1 MQRLSTLSIAL
12 LMLVWLLL
20 IATLGYVF
28 QHFFPALAV
37 AALLALAWMFWRL
50 PTRSG
55 QSLSVPDKNST
66 GVLPE
71 TAAARQRTRRLVWQ
85 LRALRNAGSALPD
98 AVILLDKQGRL
109 LWFNPAAAQLFGL
122 RWPRDRMLK
131 ISESL
136 ADHPIGAWLKQ
147 DSAAILAD
155 VPAPGD
161 ANLRLS
167 INRIPLG
174 EQQFLLL
181 GRDITA
187 ITRLEQIRRDFIA
200 NVSHELR
207 TPLTVIHG
215 YLDLIDPED
224 SPTLAPILDDLR
236 AQSQRMTRIVEDL
249 LILSRLETQMDLSEE
264 RIVIPA
270 LLSTLIREAEALS
283 RGRHIVRLE
292 NTLQADLYGSLKDIH
307 SAFSNLV
314 SNAVRY
320 TPSGGSITLGWRGL
334 DNGGAVFEVIDT
346 GYGIPQSHIQRL
358 TERFYRVSSSRSRET
373 GGTGL
378 GLSIV
383 KHALNQ
389 HQAQI
394 VIDSEP
400 GRGSTFTAVFGSER
414 ILKPVLTSASPST

>member
-1 MQRLSTLSIAL
+1 MQRPVTLSLAL
-12 LMLVWLLL
+12 TLLLWLLL
-20 IATLGYVF
+20 VTALGYLF
-28 QHFFPALAV
+28 QQVFPALAL
-37 AALLALAWMFWRL
+37 AALAALVWMFWRL
-50 PTRSG
+50 QVEPD
-55 QSLSVPDKNST
+55 QSLSVPDKTLSPVSPVTQST
-66 GVLPE
+66 H
-71 TAAARQRTRRLVWQ
+71 QRTQRLVSQ
-85 LRALRNAGSALPD
+85 LRALRDAGSTLPD
-98 AVILLDKQGRL
+98 AVILLDEQGRT
-109 LWFNPAAAQLFGL
+109 LWFNPAGARLFGL
-122 RWPRDRMLK
+122 KWPRDRMLK
-131 ISESL
+131 IKNRL
-136 ADHPIGAWLKQ
+136 TDHPIGTWLEQ
-147 DSAAILAD
+147 DSDTILVD

-161 ANLRLS
+161 VNLRLS

-174 EQQFLLL
+174 KHQYLLF

-187 ITRLEQIRRDFIA
+187 ITRLEQMRRDFIA

-224 SPTLAPILDDLR
+224 APTLAPLLDDLR
-236 AQSQRMTRIVEDL
+236 TQSQRMTRIVEDL
-249 LILSRLETQMDLSEE
+249 LVLSRLETQTDLSEE
-264 RIVIPA
+264 RIVIPV
-270 LLSTLIREAEALS
+270 LLATLIREAEALS
-283 RGRHIVRLE
+283 RGRHAIHLK
-292 NTLQADLYGSLKDIH
+292 NTFRADLYGSLKDIH

-320 TPSGGSITLGWRGL
+320 TPSGGNITLRWRGL
-334 DNGGAVFEVIDT
+334 DNGGAAFEVIDT

-383 KHALNQ
+383 KHALSQ

-400 GRGSTFTAVFGSER
+400 GRGSTFTAVFGPER
-414 ILKPVLTSASPST
+414 VLKPMLANETPSA

>member
-1 MQRLSTLSIAL
+1 
-12 LMLVWLLL
+12 MLAWLLL
-20 IATLGYVF
+20 TATLGYVF
-28 QHFFPALAV
+28 QQFFPTLALA
-37 AALLALAWMFWRL
+37 ALAALAWMFWYL
-50 PTRSG
+50 QARSG
-55 QSLSVPDKNST
+55 QAAAVPDKTSSK
-66 GVLPE
+66 VFPE
-71 TAAARQRTRRLVWQ
+71 TSAVRQRTRRLVWQ
-85 LRALRNAGSALPD
+85 LRALRDAGSALPD
-98 AVILLDKQGRL
+98 AVIVLDKQGRI
-109 LWFNPAAAQLFGL
+109 LWFNPAATQLFGL
-122 RWPRDRMLK
+122 HWPRDRMLK
-131 ISESL
+131 IDESL
-136 ADHPIGAWLKQ
+136 ADHPIGTWLQQ
-147 DSAAILAD
+147 DPAAILAD

-167 INRIPLG
+167 LNRIPLG
-174 EQQFLLL
+174 EHQFLLL

-187 ITRLEQIRRDFIA
+187 ITRLEQMRRDFIA

-224 SPTLAPILDDLR
+224 SPSMAPLLDDLR

-249 LILSRLETQMDLSEE
+249 LILSRLETQTDLPEE

-270 LLSTLIREAEALS
+270 LLSTLVREAEALS
-283 RGRHIVRLE
+283 RGRHTVRLK
-292 NTLQADLYGSLKDIH
+292 NTFRGDLYGSLQDIH

-334 DNGGAVFEVIDT
+334 DNGGAAFEVIDT

-400 GRGSTFTAVFGSER
+400 GRGSTFTAVFGPER
-414 ILKPVLTSASPST
+414 ILKPLLASETPSA

>member
-1 MQRLSTLSIAL
+1 MRHPITLSLTLIL
-12 LMLVWLLL
+12 LVWLLL
-20 IATLGYVF
+20 VAALGYAF
-28 QHFFPALAV
+28 QQFFPALAL
-37 AALLALAWMFWRL
+37 AALVALIWMFWRM
-50 PTRSG
+50 
-55 QSLSVPDKNST
+55 QSWPSKPSSVLGKTST
-66 GVLPE
+66 NTSPE
-71 TAAARQRTRRLVWQ
+71 TSTTRHRTQRLAAQ
-85 LRALRNAGSALPD
+85 LRALRDAGSALPD
-98 AVILLDKQGRL
+98 AVILLDEQGRT
-109 LWFNPAAAQLFGL
+109 LWFNPASARLFGL
-122 RWPRDRMLK
+122 DWPRDRMLK
-131 ISESL
+131 IEDRL

-147 DSAAILAD
+147 DSKAMLTD
-155 VPAPGD
+155 VPAPSD

-174 EQQFLLL
+174 KHQHLLL

-187 ITRLEQIRRDFIA
+187 FTRLEQMRRDFIA

-224 SPTLAPILDDLR
+224 APTLAPLLDDLR
-236 AQSQRMTRIVEDL
+236 TQSQRMTRIVEDL

-283 RGRHIVRLE
+283 RGRHTVHLE
-292 NTLQADLYGSLKDIH
+292 NTFQADLYGSLKDIH

-320 TPSGGSITLGWRGL
+320 TPSGGSITLRWRGL
-334 DNGGAVFEVIDT
+334 ANGGAAFEVSDT

-400 GRGSTFTAVFGSER
+400 GRGSTFTAVFGPER
-414 ILKPVLTSASPST
+414 VLKPALANEIPPT